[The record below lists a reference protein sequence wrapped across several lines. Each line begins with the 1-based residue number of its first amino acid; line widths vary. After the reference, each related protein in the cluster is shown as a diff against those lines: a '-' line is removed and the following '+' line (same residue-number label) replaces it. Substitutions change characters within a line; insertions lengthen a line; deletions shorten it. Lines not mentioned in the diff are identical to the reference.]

1 MLPVAILP
9 AAGILL
15 AFGNAMH
22 NEQLVALAPWLKM
35 DVFVMISSVMEAAGQ
50 IVFDNLPLLFAVGTA
65 LGLAGGD
72 GVAALAAL
80 VGYLIMNATMGQ
92 VMHITID
99 DIYGYANGAK
109 ELSQA
114 NKLPANALILGIPT
128 LQTGVF
134 GGLSWGRLQLGV
146 IINTTILRYHR
157 FRILCRK
164 RFVPIVTSVVAIIT
178 GILLSFVWP
187 PIQGGLNGLSNFLLD
202 KNLTLTTFIL
212 VLLNVLLFHLD
223 YTIFSMHHFG
233 LNLDNIKIMSVI

>member
-1 MLPVAILP
+1 M
-9 AAGILL
+9 
-15 AFGNAMH
+15 
-22 NEQLVALAPWLKM
+22 
-35 DVFVMISSVMEAAGQ
+35 
-50 IVFDNLPLLFAVGTA
+50 
-65 LGLAGGD
+65 
-72 GVAALAAL
+72 
-80 VGYLIMNATMGQ
+80 
-92 VMHITID
+92 
-99 DIYGYANGAK
+99 
-109 ELSQA
+109 
-114 NKLPANALILGIPT
+114 
-128 LQTGVF
+128 
-134 GGLSWGRLQLGV
+134 GRLQLGV

-157 FRILCRK
+157 FRILCGK